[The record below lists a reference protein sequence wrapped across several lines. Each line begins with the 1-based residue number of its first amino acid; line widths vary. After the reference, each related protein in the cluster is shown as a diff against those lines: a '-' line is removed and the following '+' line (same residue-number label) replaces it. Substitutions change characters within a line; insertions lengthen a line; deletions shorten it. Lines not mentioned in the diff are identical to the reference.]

1 MSMHS
6 FWVDPQVE
14 ALFDAQEL
22 DELLQGTC
30 AGDRLLAELPDTEV
44 GPNWDWLNCFGSET
58 KDGWVQ

>member
-1 MSMHS
+1 MLKSCL
-6 FWVDPQVE
+6 DPQVE

-30 AGDRLLAELPDTEV
+30 AGDRLFAELPDTEV
-44 GPNWDWLNCFGSET
+44 WPNWNWLNSFGSET